1 MTGTNEA
8 DWAYLLTL
16 LGLPLAFTVVMA
28 YLYIRTR
35 RRGKERPPSDGRVD
49 GE

>member
-8 DWAYLLTL
+8 DWAYLGML
-16 LGLPLAFTVVMA
+16 LGLPMVFVVVMA

-35 RRGKERPPSDGRVD
+35 RRRGERPASDGKP
-49 GE
+49 GIK